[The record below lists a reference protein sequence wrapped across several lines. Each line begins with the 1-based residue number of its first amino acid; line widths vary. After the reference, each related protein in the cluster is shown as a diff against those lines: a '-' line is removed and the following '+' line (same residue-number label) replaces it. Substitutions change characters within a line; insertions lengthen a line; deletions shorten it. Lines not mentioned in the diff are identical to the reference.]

1 MLLLDLK
8 YKKDRKKKKR
18 VTNIISFDEEED
30 EQSLGDATKT
40 LITGENSE
48 ESIDRSSAFSFPSSE
63 STLGKNLNGN
73 ESNNSWKSNSV
84 FVNGEYEYQKLDVKS
99 IDDEDADEDELYG
112 KTLGNK
118 GTEGETEASEK

>member
-1 MLLLDLK
+1 MLLVDLK

-30 EQSLGDATKT
+30 EQNLGDATKT
-40 LITGENSE
+40 VITGESSE
-48 ESIDRSSAFSFPSSE
+48 ESLDRSSVFVLPSSE
-63 STLGKNLNGN
+63 RTRGKNLNEN
-73 ESNNSWKSNSV
+73 ERNHSWMSNSV
-84 FVNGEYEYQKLDVKS
+84 FINGEYEYQKLDVKS

-118 GTEGETEASEK
+118 GTDGETEASEK

>member
-30 EQSLGDATKT
+30 EQNLGDATKT
-40 LITGENSE
+40 LITGESSE
-48 ESIDRSSAFSFPSSE
+48 ESVDRSSVFVLPSFE

-73 ESNNSWKSNSV
+73 ESSHSWKSNSV
-84 FVNGEYEYQKLDVKS
+84 FMNGEYEYQKLDVKS
-99 IDDEDADEDELYG
+99 IDDEDADEDELHG

-118 GTEGETEASEK
+118 GTESETEASEK

>member
-1 MLLLDLK
+1 MLLDLK

-48 ESIDRSSAFSFPSSE
+48 ESIDRSSAFAFPSSE

>member
-30 EQSLGDATKT
+30 EQNLGDAMKS
-40 LITGENSE
+40 LITGESSE
-48 ESIDRSSAFSFPSSE
+48 ESIDRSSGFVLPSSE
-63 STLGKNLNGN
+63 STLGRNLNGN
-73 ESNNSWKSNSV
+73 ESNHSWKSNSV
-84 FVNGEYEYQKLDVKS
+84 FMNGEYEYRKLDVKS
-99 IDDEDADEDELYG
+99 IDDEDAEEDELYG

-118 GTEGETEASEK
+118 GTVGETEVPEK